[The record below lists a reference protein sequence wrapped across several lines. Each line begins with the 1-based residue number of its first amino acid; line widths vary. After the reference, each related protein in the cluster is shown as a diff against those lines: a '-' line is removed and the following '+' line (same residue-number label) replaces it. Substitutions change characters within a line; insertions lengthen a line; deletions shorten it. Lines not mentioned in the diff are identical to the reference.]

1 MSHFQELG
9 LSEARLACIE
19 KLGFKAPTPIQKKS
33 IPVILGSQEDVVAK
47 ANTGTGK
54 TAAFGLP
61 LLDLI
66 DPNVKATQACILVP
80 TRELALQ
87 VTKALTS
94 FLAGQSCSIVS
105 IYGGQSMA
113 MQCKALKKSAA
124 IVVGTP
130 GRIMDHLR
138 RKTLNLQTIEH
149 LVLDEADEM
158 LNMGFLE
165 DIETILEQ
173 TNDNRRI
180 YWFSATMPKRMRALI
195 KRYLAKHVLIE
206 VQATVQTVNN
216 IEQSFYE
223 VTSKNKW
230 QCLLSIIQMRSDFY
244 GVIFAQTRREV
255 DEVVGKLKVCGYNAH
270 AIHGDIQQRQRE
282 QVLAEFRQRRCKILV
297 ATDVAARGI
306 DVQGLNVVVNYSLGQ
321 SPESYVHRI
330 GRTGRA
336 GQKGEA
342 ISLVL
347 GSQKRSWSFIQRI
360 NKLQVTKKKIPS
372 PEMVRTYQ
380 KEALLAKLSSF
391 MQSEQDHGSYKA
403 LAGKLLAQHS
413 PTQVVSMLLSY
424 VAGDKDA
431 VGSTA

>member
-9 LSEARLACIE
+9 LSKARLACIE

-47 ANTGTGK
+47 ANTVTGK

-66 DPNVKATQACILVP
+66 DPNVKTTQACILVP

-113 MQCKALKKSAA
+113 MQCKALKKSAT

-173 TNDNRRI
+173 TNANRRI

-195 KRYLAKHVLIE
+195 
-206 VQATVQTVNN
+206 
-216 IEQSFYE
+216 
-223 VTSKNKW
+223 
-230 QCLLSIIQMRSDFY
+230 
-244 GVIFAQTRREV
+244 
-255 DEVVGKLKVCGYNAH
+255 
-270 AIHGDIQQRQRE
+270 
-282 QVLAEFRQRRCKILV
+282 
-297 ATDVAARGI
+297 
-306 DVQGLNVVVNYSLGQ
+306 
-321 SPESYVHRI
+321 
-330 GRTGRA
+330 
-336 GQKGEA
+336 
-342 ISLVL
+342 
-347 GSQKRSWSFIQRI
+347 
-360 NKLQVTKKKIPS
+360 
-372 PEMVRTYQ
+372 
-380 KEALLAKLSSF
+380 
-391 MQSEQDHGSYKA
+391 
-403 LAGKLLAQHS
+403 
-413 PTQVVSMLLSY
+413 
-424 VAGDKDA
+424 
-431 VGSTA
+431 

>member
-1 MSHFQELG
+1 MKGLSLMSHFQELG

-138 RKTLNLQTIEH
+138 RGTLKM
-149 LVLDEADEM
+149 D
-158 LNMGFLE
+158 
-165 DIETILEQ
+165 
-173 TNDNRRI
+173 
-180 YWFSATMPKRMRALI
+180 ALTFI
-195 KRYLAKHVLIE
+195 SRLR
-206 VQATVQTVNN
+206 N
-216 IEQSFYE
+216 I
-223 VTSKNKW
+223 
-230 QCLLSIIQMRSDFY
+230 
-244 GVIFAQTRREV
+244 
-255 DEVVGKLKVCGYNAH
+255 
-270 AIHGDIQQRQRE
+270 
-282 QVLAEFRQRRCKILV
+282 
-297 ATDVAARGI
+297 
-306 DVQGLNVVVNYSLGQ
+306 
-321 SPESYVHRI
+321 
-330 GRTGRA
+330 
-336 GQKGEA
+336 
-342 ISLVL
+342 
-347 GSQKRSWSFIQRI
+347 
-360 NKLQVTKKKIPS
+360 
-372 PEMVRTYQ
+372 
-380 KEALLAKLSSF
+380 
-391 MQSEQDHGSYKA
+391 
-403 LAGKLLAQHS
+403 
-413 PTQVVSMLLSY
+413 
-424 VAGDKDA
+424 
-431 VGSTA
+431 

>member
-19 KLGFKAPTPIQKKS
+19 KLGFTAPTPIQKKS

-66 DPNVKATQACILVP
+66 DPNVKTTQACILVP

-173 TNDNRRI
+173 TNANRRI
-180 YWFSATMPKRMRALI
+180 YWFSATMPKRMQALI
-195 KRYLAKHVLIE
+195 KRYLTKHVLIE
-206 VQATVQTVNN
+206 VKATVQTVNN
-216 IEQSFYE
+216 IEQSYYE
-223 VTSKNKW
+223 VTPKNKW
-230 QCLLSIIQMRSDFY
+230 QCLLNIIQMRVDFY
-244 GVIFAQTRREV
+244 GVVFAQTRREV
-255 DEVVGKLKVCGYNAH
+255 DEVVGKLKVSGYNAH

-282 QVLAEFRQRRCKILV
+282 QVLAEFRQGRCKILV

-380 KEALLAKLSSF
+380 KEALLAKLNSF
-391 MQSEQDHGSYKA
+391 MQSEQDHGSYKV

-424 VAGDKDA
+424 VAGDNEYA
-431 VGSTA
+431 PSAA